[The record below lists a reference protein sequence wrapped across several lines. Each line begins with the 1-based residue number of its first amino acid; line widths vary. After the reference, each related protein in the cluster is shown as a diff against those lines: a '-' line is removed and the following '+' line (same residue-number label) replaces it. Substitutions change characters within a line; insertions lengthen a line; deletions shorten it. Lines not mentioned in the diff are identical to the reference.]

1 MQVLKF
7 GGSSMGTVES
17 ISNVLS
23 IVRQRAERGSVAVVV
38 SAMKGVTDQLVETCD
53 RMERSS
59 FSYRGTIESLEKRH
73 FDIARKMLPAQ
84 EQSDLITELKM
95 LLNELEDVLQG
106 VSLVQ
111 EITPKTRDF
120 VMGFGERLSAKILTY
135 LVRSH
140 KIETEYADARSFIV
154 TDSRFGNARVDQK
167 VTYDNIR
174 SYFSVE
180 GKPKVF
186 VVTGFIAANERK
198 LSTTL
203 GRGGS
208 DYTAALIGAALNTEL
223 IEIWTDVNGLMTANP
238 VKVKRAFP
246 IHEISYEEAMELS
259 HFGAKVIYPPTLIPA
274 LKAQIPIVI
283 KNTFDPTQPGTS
295 IRKEIAPTNN
305 LIKGLSSI
313 DNITMLTVKGGGMIG
328 VSGIAARIFNSLAN
342 ANVNI
347 IMITQASSEHTVS
360 IAVLPVQ
367 TDIAKN
373 AIHSE
378 FEEELIGHEIDEI
391 EVERELSVIAIVGDN
406 MRNIPGIAGRVF
418 RALGRNGINIRA
430 IAQGSSERNISFV
443 VKNRDEN
450 KAINTLHDAFFLAG
464 VKTVNLY
471 VAGVGL
477 IGGTLLEMISE
488 QLQVFYDEYNIEFCL
503 RGVANSRKMLI
514 REDGITLSSWK
525 DDLDDKGETTDLKLF
540 VEQVKDHNLPNS
552 IFVDCTASDEVSN
565 IYPNLLS
572 ASISVVTPNKKA
584 NSGSL
589 QFYKEL
595 HDLADKHNVAFMYE
609 TNAGAGLP
617 IISTINEL
625 VSTGDHVHR
634 IEGVLSGTLSYIFN
648 NYSGDKKF
656 SDIVRQAREKGYTEP
671 DPREDLNGQDV
682 ARKLLILAREAGFK
696 IEPEDIEVQN
706 LVPEE
711 ARNGSDIEGFFEIL
725 KKHDDDFESLRTN
738 AEENGKKLCYI
749 ARFENGRGVVKLE
762 QISRDHPFFGLDGSD
777 NIMALYTRYYK
788 ESPMVIKG
796 PGAGANVTSGG
807 IVADILRVVSTKAAS
822 NAG

>member
-1 MQVLKF
+1 
-7 GGSSMGTVES
+7 MGTAES

-23 IVRQRAERGSVAVVV
+23 IVQQRAQRGSVAVVV

-59 FSYRGTIESLEKRH
+59 FSYMETIEALEKRH
-73 FDIARKMLPAQ
+73 YGIAREMLPAQ
-84 EQSDLITELKM
+84 QQSDLITELKM

-120 VMGFGERLSAKILTY
+120 IMGFGERLSAKILTH
-135 LVRSH
+135 LVRS
-140 KIETEYADARSFIV
+140 KDIESEYTDARSFIV
-154 TDSRFGNARVDQK
+154 TDSRFGNARVDEK
-167 VTYDNIR
+167 VTYKKIR
-174 SYFSVE
+174 AYFNGSAAT
-180 GKPKVF
+180 KVY
-186 VVTGFIAANERK
+186 VVTGFIAANKRN

-208 DYTAALIGAALNTEL
+208 DYTAALLGAALNTEL

-238 VKVKRAFP
+238 LKVKRAFP

-283 KNTFDPTQPGTS
+283 KNTFDPKQPGTS
-295 IRKEIAPTNN
+295 IRKEIAPTHN

-313 DNITMLTVKGGGMIG
+313 DNITMLTVKGSGMIG
-328 VSGIAARIFNSLAN
+328 VSGIAARIFNSLAK
-342 ANVNI
+342 AEVNI
-347 IMITQASSEHTVS
+347 IMITQASSEHTVT
-360 IAVLPVQ
+360 IAVLPHQ
-367 TDIAKN
+367 ANIAKN

-378 FEEELIGHEIDEI
+378 FEEELQGQEIDDV
-391 EVERELSVIAIVGDN
+391 EVEKEQSVIAIVGDN

-443 VKNRDEN
+443 VSNRDEN

-471 VAGVGL
+471 VAGIGL
-477 IGGTLLEMISE
+477 IGGTLLEMIRE

-503 RGVANSRKMLI
+503 RGVADSRRMLI
-514 REDGITLSSWK
+514 REEGVSLSDWK
-525 DDLDDKGETTDLKLF
+525 NQLNENGENTNLEQFIDQLK
-540 VEQVKDHNLPNS
+540 EHNLPNS

-565 IYPNLLS
+565 IYPKVLS
-572 ASISVVTPNKKA
+572 SSVSVVTPNKKA
-584 NSGSL
+584 NSGS
-589 QFYKEL
+589 FKYYKEL
-595 HDLADKHNVAFMYE
+595 HDLADKHNVAFKYE

-617 IISTINEL
+617 IISTIDEL
-625 VSTGDHVHR
+625 VSTGDHVEK

-648 NYSGDKKF
+648 NYSGVNKF
-656 SDIVRQAREKGYTEP
+656 SDIVKQAREKGYTEP
-671 DPREDLNGQDV
+671 DPREDLNGRDV
-682 ARKLLILAREAGFK
+682 ARKLLILAREAGFQL
-696 IEPEDIEVQN
+696 EPEDIEVQN

-711 ARNGSDIEGFFEIL
+711 ARNGLDVNDFFNTLENY
-725 KKHDDDFESLRTN
+725 DNDFETLRSE
-738 AEENGKKLCYI
+738 AEKNGKKLCYI
-749 ARFENGRGVVKLE
+749 ARFENGKGIVKLE
-762 QISRDHPFFGLDGSD
+762 QISEEHPFYGLDGSD
-777 NIMALYTRYYK
+777 NIMALYTKYYK

>member
-1 MQVLKF
+1 
-7 GGSSMGTVES
+7 
-17 ISNVLS
+17 
-23 IVRQRAERGSVAVVV
+23 
-38 SAMKGVTDQLVETCD
+38 
-53 RMERSS
+53 
-59 FSYRGTIESLEKRH
+59 
-73 FDIARKMLPAQ
+73 
-84 EQSDLITELKM
+84 
-95 LLNELEDVLQG
+95 
-106 VSLVQ
+106 
-111 EITPKTRDF
+111 
-120 VMGFGERLSAKILTY
+120 
-135 LVRSH
+135 
-140 KIETEYADARSFIV
+140 
-154 TDSRFGNARVDQK
+154 
-167 VTYDNIR
+167 
-174 SYFSVE
+174 
-180 GKPKVF
+180 
-186 VVTGFIAANERK
+186 
-198 LSTTL
+198 
-203 GRGGS
+203 
-208 DYTAALIGAALNTEL
+208 
-223 IEIWTDVNGLMTANP
+223 
-238 VKVKRAFP
+238 
-246 IHEISYEEAMELS
+246 
-259 HFGAKVIYPPTLIPA
+259 
-274 LKAQIPIVI
+274 
-283 KNTFDPTQPGTS
+283 
-295 IRKEIAPTNN
+295 
-305 LIKGLSSI
+305 
-313 DNITMLTVKGGGMIG
+313 
-328 VSGIAARIFNSLAN
+328 
-342 ANVNI
+342 
-347 IMITQASSEHTVS
+347 
-360 IAVLPVQ
+360 
-367 TDIAKN
+367 
-373 AIHSE
+373 
-378 FEEELIGHEIDEI
+378 
-391 EVERELSVIAIVGDN
+391 
-406 MRNIPGIAGRVF
+406 
-418 RALGRNGINIRA
+418 
-430 IAQGSSERNISFV
+430 
-443 VKNRDEN
+443 
-450 KAINTLHDAFFLAG
+450 
-464 VKTVNLY
+464 
-471 VAGVGL
+471 
-477 IGGTLLEMISE
+477 MISE

>member
-1 MQVLKF
+1 
-7 GGSSMGTVES
+7 MGTAES
-17 ISNVLS
+17 ISSVVS
-23 IVRQRAERGSVAVVV
+23 IVKQRAEKGSLAVVV
-38 SAMKGVTDQLVETCD
+38 SAMKGVTDQLVATCD
-53 RMERSS
+53 RMESS
-59 FSYRGTIESLEKRH
+59 EFDYRETLQNLERKH

-95 LLNELEDVLQG
+95 VLNELEDVLQG

-135 LVRSH
+135 LVRNEGIHS
-140 KIETEYADARSFIV
+140 EYADARAFIV
-154 TDSRFGNARVDQK
+154 TDASFGNARVQEK
-167 VTYDNIR
+167 ITYQNIR
-174 SYFSVE
+174 EHFSGNE
-180 GKPKVF
+180 KTTVF
-186 VVTGFIAANERK
+186 AVTGFIAATPGR

-208 DYTAALIGAALNTEL
+208 DYTAALIGAALETDL
-223 IEIWTDVNGLMTANP
+223 IEIWTDVNGLMTADP

-259 HFGAKVIYPPTLIPA
+259 HFGAKVIYPPTLIPV

-283 KNTFDPTQPGTS
+283 RNTFDPSQPGTS
-295 IRKEIAPTNN
+295 IKKKIEPTKN
-305 LIKGLSSI
+305 LIKGISSI
-313 DNITMLTVKGGGMIG
+313 DMVTMLTIKGSGMIG
-328 VSGIAARIFNSLAN
+328 VSGIAARIFNSLAD

-347 IMITQASSEHTVS
+347 IMITQASSEHTISV
-360 IAVLPVQ
+360 AVLPHQ
-367 TDIAKN
+367 AEIAKE
-373 AIHSE
+373 AIHNE
-378 FEEELIGHEIDEI
+378 FEQELLGHEIDD
-391 EVERELSVIAIVGDN
+391 VEMEENLSVIAVVGDN
-406 MRNIPGIAGRVF
+406 MKNIPGIAGRVF

-443 VKNRDEN
+443 VNNQNEN

-471 VAGVGL
+471 LAGVGL
-477 IGGTLLEMISE
+477 IGGTLLEMLRE
-488 QLQVFYDEYNIEFCL
+488 QLQVFYDDYNIDFSL

-514 REDGITLSSWK
+514 SEDGISLPDWK
-525 DDLDDKGETTDLKLF
+525 TGLDNQGEPTNLDKFIEGI
-540 VEQVKDHNLPNS
+540 KDHNLPNS
-552 IFVDCTASDEVSN
+552 IFVDCTASDEVSE
-565 IYPNLLS
+565 IYPSLLES
-572 ASISVVTPNKKA
+572 SVSVVTPNKKA

-589 QFYKEL
+589 SYYKKL
-595 HDLADKHNVAFMYE
+595 HKMADQHNVAFKYE

-617 IISTINEL
+617 IISTIDEL
-625 VSTGDHVHR
+625 VSTGDHVEK

-648 NYSGDKKF
+648 NFTGDNKF
-656 SDIVRQAREKGYTEP
+656 SEIVEKAREKGYTEP
-671 DPREDLNGQDV
+671 DPREDLNGRDV
-682 ARKLLILAREAGFK
+682 ARKLLILAREAGF
-696 IEPEDIEVQN
+696 EPEPHHIDVQN

-711 ARNGSDIEGFFEIL
+711 ARNGGDIDDFFEIL
-725 KKHDDDFESLRTN
+725 KKHDDHFESLRLK
-738 AEENGKKLCYI
+738 AEKQNKKLCYI

-762 QISRDHPFFGLDGSD
+762 VISQDHPFYGLNGSD
-777 NIMALYTRYYK
+777 NILALYTRYYK

-796 PGAGANVTSGG
+796 PGAGANVTAGG